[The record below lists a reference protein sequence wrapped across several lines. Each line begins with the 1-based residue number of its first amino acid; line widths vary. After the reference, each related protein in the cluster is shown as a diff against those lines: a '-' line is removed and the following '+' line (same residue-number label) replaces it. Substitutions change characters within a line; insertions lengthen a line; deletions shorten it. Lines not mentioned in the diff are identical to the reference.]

1 MHLYDVVL
9 FLHILTLLAA
19 IGLGTTLH
27 HAEWSTRRAT
37 TVGELRTITGV
48 YRRGNLFPILI
59 IALFAEGAW
68 LLHLSKKRGETFHFG
83 DAWVWTAIVA
93 LVILMV
99 TGGAILGREA
109 SKYAK
114 LLASAPDGPIPAE
127 VRTATFKTSTWA
139 TSHMNTFLAIAVV
152 LNMVDQALRRRRR
165 DRGACHRHGGRRAAR
180 DRRCPRSNG
189 RDHVEPASVI
199 TPRTAPPQLAH
210 LTLQSLI
217 EEGPSRSVS

>member
-59 IALFAEGAW
+59 ILLFGEGAW

-83 DAWVWTAIVA
+83 DAWVWTAIAA

-99 TGGAILGREA
+99 SGGAILGREA

-114 LLASAPDGPIPAE
+114 LLASTPDGPIPAE

-152 LNMVDQALRRRRR
+152 LNMVTKPSGDATAIVVLAMGIVVGALIGIVGA
-165 DRGACHRHGGRRAAR
+165 RG
-180 DRRCPRSNG
+180 
-189 RDHVEPASVI
+189 
-199 TPRTAPPQLAH
+199 RTVA
-210 LTLQSLI
+210 TL
-217 EEGPSRSVS
+217 